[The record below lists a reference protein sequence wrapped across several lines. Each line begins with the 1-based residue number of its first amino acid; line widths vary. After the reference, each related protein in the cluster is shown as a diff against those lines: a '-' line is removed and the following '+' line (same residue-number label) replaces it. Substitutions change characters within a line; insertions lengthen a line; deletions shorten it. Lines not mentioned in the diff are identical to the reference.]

1 MPITLCHFDLSAR
14 DGWLT
19 PTKHSGIKPVIN
31 DLCTSCIRRSASS
44 HSSEIYPKRY
54 QNTVLAKN
62 LLYHYALT
70 TKVGRGSILNI
81 DRIYLLN
88 TLL

>member
-31 DLCTSCIRRSASS
+31 ELCTCCIRRSASS
-44 HSSEIYPKRY
+44 HYSENPPQPIPEHRSSEKFEFSQCLNY
-54 QNTVLAKN
+54 Q
-62 LLYHYALT
+62 
-70 TKVGRGSILNI
+70 S
-81 DRIYLLN
+81 
-88 TLL
+88 